1 MRGDAGYPVKRAG
14 VIGDAYKALQAVCAQ
29 TLEAEAKVAAK
40 LKREEDKR
48 RKEEEARAPPA
59 PCAPPRRAAAAV
71 LSTPRLAP
79 AAPSRVLKCPG
90 DAGGGLGG
98 CRTARGPQNHN

>member
-48 RKEEEARAPPA
+48 RKEEEARAPPPPA
-59 PCAPPRRAAAAV
+59 PLLDVPPPPCCPRRDWRQ
-71 LSTPRLAP
+71 PPP
-79 AAPSRVLKCPG
+79 AACSSVRVMR
-90 DAGGGLGG
+90 GGLGG
-98 CRTARGPQNHN
+98 LSHGSGGPKP